1 MLMGEVF
8 KFFMSWLNIINIYD
22 GEGKVSGMSLSR
34 LCLILLIEVLVE
46 ALKS

>member
-8 KFFMSWLNIINIYD
+8 KFLMSWFNIINNYD
-22 GEGKVSGMSLSR
+22 GEGKVSGKNFNR

-46 ALKS
+46 TFKS